1 MKNIILVLFLWNIAA
16 NLSAQILTGIVLD
29 KESREH
35 VVGAHVYLE
44 GSSLFDVT
52 DADGRFKIT
61 VNSVVNVPLVIRHIS
76 YQPVTIPNPFTS
88 LPDTIFVKEQDYSL
102 S

>member
-1 MKNIILVLFLWNIAA
+1 M
-16 NLSAQILTGIVLD
+16 TGIVLD
-29 KESREH
+29 TKNREP

-61 VNSVVNVPLVIRHIS
+61 VNSIVNVPLVVRHIT
-76 YQPVTIPNPFTS
+76 YQPVIIPNSFTS